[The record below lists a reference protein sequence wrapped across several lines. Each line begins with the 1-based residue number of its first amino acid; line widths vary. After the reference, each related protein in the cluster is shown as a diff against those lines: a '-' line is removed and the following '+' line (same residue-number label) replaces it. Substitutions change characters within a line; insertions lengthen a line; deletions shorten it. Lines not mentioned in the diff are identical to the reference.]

1 MICVSVTSL
10 FAEDVGKVLIYRSE
24 YCMPPIRNIFHV
36 GSAHI

>member
-10 FAEDVGKVLIYRSE
+10 FAEDVGKALKYRCE
-24 YCMPPIRNIFHV
+24 YGILPVRNTFHV